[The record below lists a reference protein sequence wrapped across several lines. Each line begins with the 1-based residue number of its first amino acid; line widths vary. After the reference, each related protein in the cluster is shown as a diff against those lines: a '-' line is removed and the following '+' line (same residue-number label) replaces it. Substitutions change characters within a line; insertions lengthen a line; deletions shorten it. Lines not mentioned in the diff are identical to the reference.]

1 MTTKETIFRLTGSVL
16 SPSQSKY
23 EERDRIMSDCIVM
36 LGVADTHRGLAGTI
50 QIMVLILLLDTY
62 NTIEPQSSDT
72 MQS

>member
-16 SPSQSKY
+16 SPSQSNY

>member
-1 MTTKETIFRLTGSVL
+1 
-16 SPSQSKY
+16 
-23 EERDRIMSDCIVM
+23 MSDCIVM

>member
-62 NTIEPQSSDT
+62 NTIELR
-72 MQS
+72 